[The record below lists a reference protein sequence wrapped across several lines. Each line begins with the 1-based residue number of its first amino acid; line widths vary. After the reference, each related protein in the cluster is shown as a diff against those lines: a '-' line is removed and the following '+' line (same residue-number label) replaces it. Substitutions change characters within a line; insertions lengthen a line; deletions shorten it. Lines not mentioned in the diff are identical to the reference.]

1 MYAEVAELKLESY
14 AVMKKEEAK
23 HAAAL
28 QDFNHAPPSK
38 ADLGK
43 YLQHMRQMLQQQHEY
58 IAQVA
63 MHLQVGQRIENEALA
78 RHINKAI
85 EA

>member
-1 MYAEVAELKLESY
+1 
-14 AVMKKEEAK
+14 MKKEEAK

-28 QDFNHAPPSK
+28 HDFNNAVPSK

-63 MHLQVGQRIENEALA
+63 MHLQVGQRVEYETLA
-78 RHINKAI
+78 GHINKAF
-85 EA
+85 AA